1 MLTSQDWKVCQDL
14 KTTFPREN
22 VVLAVVK
29 ARIVIHRNK
38 DYLSKLLKIVD
49 LEALFTKVLSLWIIK
64 PV

>member
-1 MLTSQDWKVCQDL
+1 VCQDL

-49 LEALFTKVLSLWIIK
+49 LEALFTKVLSL
-64 PV
+64 